1 LPGQQKVRNLQ
12 MREVKSFP
20 PRSTDDEIVKLIKA
34 GYLQPQQRHNPDAI
48 TNAIARMK
56 EDLRTGNGTEDPP
69 AA

>member
-1 LPGQQKVRNLQ
+1 
-12 MREVKSFP
+12 M
-20 PRSTDDEIVKLIKA
+20 IVKLIKA
-34 GYLQPQQRHNPDAI
+34 GYLQPKRRHNPDAI